1 MWPLAVLIGQPFW
14 GGGGEGLEGGEDLGI
29 VIVLHADW
37 PVFMAMDP
45 CQASIGQ
52 QFPEAVLIGWR
63 MDP

>member
-1 MWPLAVLIGQPFW
+1 M
-14 GGGGEGLEGGEDLGI
+14 EGGEDLGI

-37 PVFMAMDP
+37 PVFMALDP